1 MNYIDKIVNTIN
13 SKLLHFSISPKY
25 YELAVV
31 KMVCLEISKYYYR
44 DEIFFLFKE
53 DLNRREEI
61 YNKEVGSQELNIT
74 CNSLCKLIKRI
85 LQENY
90 NIKSE
95 IITIYTDKYAH
106 IDLLIKCQNGK
117 QYIINPLMDL
127 INFKVGKKS
136 TFFATKESF
145 EIYKEVIPGVSY
157 LSEEEIMIIDE
168 EIKYTHNGIYFED
181 IEKSDI
187 INEEVI
193 EKIINYILKHRNH
206 INGIVDLKIFAN
218 SQLKSALGDKIHIDD
233 FYFYD
238 NNSNNKINSLEF
250 KSKRKVRGLLIE
262 YNKKYYIFPTKEN
275 SYLTISEHEWNEL
288 LLNNNIKVNE
298 FILVDNLNKMKKWS
312 IDRNI
317 IHNKEFLK
325 IFKYYEDKAKKD
337 NKDIMEYVDYL
348 RDGIRIKYQCDLLFY
363 IEENNLIMID
373 KLRNDKK
380 IILFLDECEIQRKT
394 VKLKECDKLNR
405 IDKYLNKTDLLGIF
419 EINPNNS
426 KVLPYLTKLEN
437 TYLSRNYQE
446 YYRFENQHDLLL
458 KREKLI
464 NIILSED
471 NNLTEDEKYVVF
483 DNILNISSRI
493 YYLNC
498 LDNILSNNQ
507 KNIDDIYY
515 NFVNDIVNYNNF
527 IFEIDKKGEYNEF
540 KQHKYNFDEKRIL
553 SEKRQIELDNKAY
566 IYNYIKNI
574 NYVLNKLEIENY
586 TIMTPGLGSIYI
598 GPFMTAMYRKE
609 SALLLYSQYKK
620 TNIAQLDNYQNINDI
635 IVRGEKMKNQKIILL
650 DDNVGTGTTLS
661 KIITMLKNEE
671 YDVVL
676 AGAYQYT
683 FDRLQ
688 EFFIKNRDQ
697 DVFEPSR
704 VDLLTPVNYPR
715 HQIIENASKKLEISG
730 EEYSYYLK
738 KFGYHNKK
746 LSDYDRMIL
755 DGLYFY
761 HRYSDKSMEKDD
773 KLKESSKLLIKKMI
787 PQELQNIRKEYL

>member
-1 MNYIDKIVNTIN
+1 M
-13 SKLLHFSISPKY
+13 KY
-25 YELAVV
+25 
-31 KMVCLEISKYYYR
+31 
-44 DEIFFLFKE
+44 
-53 DLNRREEI
+53 
-61 YNKEVGSQELNIT
+61 
-74 CNSLCKLIKRI
+74 
-85 LQENY
+85 
-90 NIKSE
+90 
-95 IITIYTDKYAH
+95 
-106 IDLLIKCQNGK
+106 LLIVK
-117 QYIINPLMDL
+117 Q
-127 INFKVGKKS
+127 K
-136 TFFATKESF
+136 
-145 EIYKEVIPGVSY
+145 
-157 LSEEEIMIIDE
+157 
-168 EIKYTHNGIYFED
+168 
-181 IEKSDI
+181 
-187 INEEVI
+187 
-193 EKIINYILKHRNH
+193 
-206 INGIVDLKIFAN
+206 
-218 SQLKSALGDKIHIDD
+218 
-233 FYFYD
+233 
-238 NNSNNKINSLEF
+238 
-250 KSKRKVRGLLIE
+250 
-262 YNKKYYIFPTKEN
+262 
-275 SYLTISEHEWNEL
+275 
-288 LLNNNIKVNE
+288 
-298 FILVDNLNKMKKWS
+298 
-312 IDRNI
+312 
-317 IHNKEFLK
+317 
-325 IFKYYEDKAKKD
+325 
-337 NKDIMEYVDYL
+337 
-348 RDGIRIKYQCDLLFY
+348 
-363 IEENNLIMID
+363 
-373 KLRNDKK
+373 
-380 IILFLDECEIQRKT
+380 
-394 VKLKECDKLNR
+394 
-405 IDKYLNKTDLLGIF
+405 
-419 EINPNNS
+419 
-426 KVLPYLTKLEN
+426 
-437 TYLSRNYQE
+437 
-446 YYRFENQHDLLL
+446 
-458 KREKLI
+458 
-464 NIILSED
+464 
-471 NNLTEDEKYVVF
+471 
-483 DNILNISSRI
+483 
-493 YYLNC
+493 
-498 LDNILSNNQ
+498 
-507 KNIDDIYY
+507 YY

-527 IFEIDKKGEYNEF
+527 IFGIDKKGEYNEF